1 MDDLSRRDFLKKGS
15 IGVAAGAVALQAGGA
30 VTKAVSAQAAER
42 TSRGAS
48 TDTPAPEAA
57 EAIVAYVRPG
67 SRGEV
72 HLMVGDNEV
81 VQHDRELASRI
92 IRASQS

>member
-15 IGVAAGAVALQAGGA
+15 IGVAAGAVALQASGA
-30 VTKAVSAQAAER
+30 ITQAVSAKAAEH
-42 TSRGAS
+42 TARGAAAA
-48 TDTPAPEAA
+48 DAPTTKDAV
-57 EAIVAYVRPG
+57 VAYVRPG

-72 HLMVGDNEV
+72 HLLVGDAEV
-81 VQHDRELASRI
+81 VQHDTDLARRI